1 MIECTLKV
9 ELSINDLRKEDQ
21 KGLNTCK
28 SHIEASS
35 YQWNFHFQKIILIH
49 VQWTLNKANMYS

>member
-9 ELSINDLRKEDQ
+9 ELSINDLRIEDQ

-35 YQWNFHFQKIILIH
+35 YQ
-49 VQWTLNKANMYS
+49 